1 MTGTTNDLLAEVST
15 SIDAAPTS
23 VWRALTDADHV
34 SQWMFGTTLTTDWRE
49 GSPITW
55 SGQWQGTTYEDKGTV
70 LRAVEPRMLQFT
82 HFSPLTGEPD
92 VPENHHTVT
101 IELTGDGPTE
111 VRLTQDGNDDEQA
124 RDHAAANWRTALDA
138 LRVYAEQSED
148 V

>member
-1 MTGTTNDLLAEVST
+1 MTGTTNHLLAEAST
-15 SIDAAPTS
+15 SIDAPPTT
-23 VWRALTDADHV
+23 VWRALTDPDHV
-34 SQWMFGTTLTTDWRE
+34 GQWMFGTTLTTDWRE

-55 SGQWQGTTYEDKGTV
+55 SGEWQDTTYEDKGTV
-70 LRAVEPRMLQFT
+70 LRADEPRVLQFT

-92 VPENHHTVT
+92 VPENYHTVT

-124 RDHAAANWRTALDA
+124 RNHAAANWRTALDA
-138 LRVYAEQSED
+138 LRTYVEQSEG